1 LSEGTGHRHASARNG
16 AISLAKITTAQDLL
30 DSELVVLN
38 LGLDIF
44 RQALESQKV
53 KCVQVDLSQAP
64 KLEKRLADALDR
76 LL

>member
-1 LSEGTGHRHASARNG
+1 MAREKKP
-16 AISLAKITTAQDLL
+16 AALL
-30 DSELVVLN
+30 GSELVVLN

-53 KCVQVDLSQAP
+53 RCAQVDLQEAP
-64 KLEKRLADALDR
+64 KLDRRLADALDR

>member
-1 LSEGTGHRHASARNG
+1 MGSKSGAKKLLS
-16 AISLAKITTAQDLL
+16 
-30 DSELVVLN
+30 SELIVLN

-53 KCVQVDLSQAP
+53 RCVQVDLLMAL
-64 KLEKRLADALDR
+64 KLDKKLADALDR

>member
-1 LSEGTGHRHASARNG
+1 MARN
-16 AISLAKITTAQDLL
+16 ATAQELL
-30 DSELVVLN
+30 GSELVVLN

-53 KCVQVDLSQAP
+53 NCVQVDLTQAP
-64 KLEKRLADALDR
+64 KLEKKLADALDR

>member
-1 LSEGTGHRHASARNG
+1 LERNNNRPR
-16 AISLAKITTAQDLL
+16 LL
-30 DSELVVLN
+30 GSELVVLN

-53 KCVQVDLSQAP
+53 SCAQVDLSQAP
-64 KLEKRLADALDR
+64 KLEKKLADALDR

>member
-1 LSEGTGHRHASARNG
+1 MAKNAAAQNLLGT
-16 AISLAKITTAQDLL
+16 
-30 DSELVVLN
+30 ELVVLN

-53 KCVQVDLSQAP
+53 KCVQVDLTQAP
-64 KLEKRLADALDR
+64 KLDKKLADALGR

>member
-1 LSEGTGHRHASARNG
+1 LGKKSTTQRLLGT
-16 AISLAKITTAQDLL
+16 
-30 DSELVVLN
+30 ELVVLN

-53 KCVQVDLSQAP
+53 KCAQVDLTQAP
-64 KLEKRLADALDR
+64 KLEKKLADALDR

>member
-1 LSEGTGHRHASARNG
+1 
-16 AISLAKITTAQDLL
+16 LAKKAAAGKLL
-30 DSELVVLN
+30 ESELVVLN

-53 KCVQVDLSQAP
+53 RCVQVDLTQAP
-64 KLEKRLADALDR
+64 ELEKKLADALDR

>member
-1 LSEGTGHRHASARNG
+1 M
-16 AISLAKITTAQDLL
+16 AKKAPAQDLL
-30 DSELVVLN
+30 GSELVVLN

-53 KCVQVDLSQAP
+53 ECVQVDLTQAP
-64 KLEKRLADALDR
+64 RLEKKLADALDR

>member
-1 LSEGTGHRHASARNG
+1 MARKAAVRPLIG
-16 AISLAKITTAQDLL
+16 
-30 DSELVVLN
+30 SELVLLN

-53 KCVQVDLSQAP
+53 TCVQVDLSQAP
-64 KLEKRLADALDR
+64 KLEKKLADALDR

>member
-1 LSEGTGHRHASARNG
+1 LEGKLPPYASSGNG
-16 AISLAKITTAQDLL
+16 VSSLAKKAVAQNLL
-30 DSELVVLN
+30 GSELVVLN

-53 KCVQVDLSQAP
+53 KCVQVDLTQAP
-64 KLEKRLADALDR
+64 KLERKLADALDR

>member
-1 LSEGTGHRHASARNG
+1 LARKTEGKTILGS
-16 AISLAKITTAQDLL
+16 D
-30 DSELVVLN
+30 LVVLN

-53 KCVQVDLSQAP
+53 KCVQVDLQQAP
-64 KLEKRLADALDR
+64 VLEKKLADALDR

>member
-1 LSEGTGHRHASARNG
+1 M
-16 AISLAKITTAQDLL
+16 AKKAAPRTLL
-30 DSELVVLN
+30 GSELVVLN

-53 KCVQVDLSQAP
+53 KCVQVDLAQAP
-64 KLEKRLADALDR
+64 KLEKKLADALDR

>member
-1 LSEGTGHRHASARNG
+1 
-16 AISLAKITTAQDLL
+16 LAKKSGAQDLL
-30 DSELVVLN
+30 ASDLVVLN

-53 KCVQVDLSQAP
+53 KCVQVDLTQAP
-64 KLEKRLADALDR
+64 KLEKKLADALDK

>member
-1 LSEGTGHRHASARNG
+1 MAPRHLSGRNG
-16 AISLAKITTAQDLL
+16 VSSLAKKRGAQDLL
-30 DSELVVLN
+30 DSDLVVLN

-53 KCVQVDLSQAP
+53 TCVQVDLTQAP
-64 KLEKRLADALDR
+64 KLEKKLADALDR

>member
-1 LSEGTGHRHASARNG
+1 
-16 AISLAKITTAQDLL
+16 LADKAVPRGLL
-30 DSELVVLN
+30 NSELVVLN

-44 RQALESQKV
+44 REALESQKV

-64 KLEKRLADALDR
+64 KLEKKLADALDR

>member
-1 LSEGTGHRHASARNG
+1 
-16 AISLAKITTAQDLL
+16 LAKKTTGQNLL
-30 DSELVVLN
+30 GSELVVLN

-53 KCVQVDLSQAP
+53 NCVQVDLTQAP
-64 KLEKRLADALDR
+64 KLEKKLADALDR